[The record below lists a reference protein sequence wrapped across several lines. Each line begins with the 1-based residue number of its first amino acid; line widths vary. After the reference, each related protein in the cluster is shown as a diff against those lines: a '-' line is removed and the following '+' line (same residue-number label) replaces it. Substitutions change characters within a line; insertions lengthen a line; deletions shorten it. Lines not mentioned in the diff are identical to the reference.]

1 MSRITQPKP
10 SSLTKLG
17 KYEPFDLQVARN
29 QILDHKVIF
38 KFGFNPDI
46 NGVEETIWDAGDIYA
61 YPSAATVMKVS
72 SGSTNDTA
80 AGTGARTILVQG
92 LDADYNEAQEI
103 VTLNGQ
109 TEVNTTTSFLR
120 VTRAYVLTAGSGG
133 TAAGNIYV
141 GVGTVTTGVPATIY
155 AQITLGENQTLMA
168 IWTVPAGYTGYFD
181 HFNVATGTTNANQ
194 YITIRAVQKNF
205 GGVFRTLIKQSIGS
219 NGIADFVI
227 KYPIEVQ
234 EKTDLEI
241 RASSSG
247 SNNLVSADFSV
258 IYIRN
263 RYPE

>member
-1 MSRITQPKP
+1 MAIP
-10 SSLTKLG
+10 SSITKDG
-17 KYEPFDLQVARN
+17 RVEPFDLQVSRN
-29 QILDHKVIF
+29 QIYEHKIIF

-46 NGVEETIWDAGDIYA
+46 NGTEETIWDTGGIYA

-72 SGSTNDTA
+72 SSSTNDTA

-92 LDADYNEAQEI
+92 LDGDYNEAEEI

-109 TEVNTTTSFLR
+109 TAVNTTTSFLR
-120 VTRAYVLTAGSGG
+120 VNRAYVLTAGSGG

-155 AQITLGENQTLMA
+155 AQITLGENQTLMGL
-168 IWTVPAGYTGYFD
+168 WTVPAGYTGYFD

-194 YITIRAVQKNF
+194 YVAIRAIQRNF
-205 GGVFRTLIKQSIGS
+205 GGVFRTMIKQTIGA
-219 NGIADFVI
+219 GGVADFVL

-234 EKTDLEI
+234 EKTDLEM

-258 IYIRN
+258 IYIKN
-263 RYPE
+263 ES

>member
-1 MSRITQPKP
+1 MGIP
-10 SSLTKLG
+10 SSVTRFG
-17 KYEPFDLQVARN
+17 KNEPFDLQVSRN
-29 QILDHKVIF
+29 QIYDHKIIF

-46 NGVEETIWDAGDIYA
+46 NGSEETIWDAGGIYA

-92 LDADYNEAQEI
+92 LDADYNEAEEI

-109 TEVNTTTSFLR
+109 TAVNTTTSFLR

-155 AQITLGENQTLMA
+155 AQITLGENQTLMGL
-168 IWTVPAGYTGYFD
+168 WTVPAGYTGYFD

-194 YITIRAVQKNF
+194 YVSIRAIQRNF
-205 GGVFRTLIKQSIGS
+205 GGVFRTMIKQTIGS
-219 NGIADFVI
+219 GGIADFII

-234 EKTDLEI
+234 EKTDLEM

-258 IYIRN
+258 VYIKN
-263 RYPE
+263 ESN

>member
-1 MSRITQPKP
+1 MP
-10 SSLTKLG
+10 SSVTRFG
-17 KYEPFDLQVARN
+17 KNEPFDLQVSRN
-29 QILDHKVIF
+29 QIYDHKVIF

-46 NGVEETIWDAGDIYA
+46 NGTEETVWDSGGIYA

-72 SGSTNDTA
+72 SSSTNDTA

-109 TEVNTTTSFLR
+109 TAVNTTTSFIR
-120 VTRAYVLTAGSGG
+120 VNRAYVLTAGSGG
-133 TAAGNIYV
+133 TAAGDIYV
-141 GVGTVTTGVPATIY
+141 GVGTVTSGVPATIY
-155 AQITLGENQTLMA
+155 AKITLGENQTLMG

-181 HFNVATGTTNANQ
+181 HFTVATGTTNANQ
-194 YITIRAVQKNF
+194 YVAIRAIQRNF
-205 GGVFRTLIKQSIGS
+205 GGVFRTMIKQTIGA
-219 NGIADFVI
+219 GGVADFVL

-234 EKTDLEI
+234 EKTDLEM

-258 IYIRN
+258 IYIKN
-263 RYPE
+263 ELN

>member
-109 TEVNTTTSFLR
+109 TAVNTTTSFLR

-194 YITIRAVQKNF
+194 YITIRAVQRNF